1 MYEILGMLVLAAV
14 QGLTEFLPVSSS
26 GHLVLMQSFLA
37 TREGDVLFDVVLH
50 LGTLGSVLVAYR
62 ADVIRLLRLDAAARR
77 YILALVVGTL
87 PAVAIG
93 LAFKDTI
100 ERLFHDPVFAA
111 SGLFVT
117 AIVLFSTRFSGNAPG
132 PGGAADAPPEA
143 PPLRS
148 ALLIG
153 CGQAFA
159 ILPGISRSG
168 STIAT
173 SLWLGLPRAE
183 AARFSF
189 LLSIPAICGALVL
202 QLLDRPA
209 LPSDWP
215 NLALAAL
222 TAFAVGLVALRWTAL
237 AVVQAHFW
245 KFSIYCV
252 VVGAVALMVLR

>member
-1 MYEILGMLVLAAV
+1 
-14 QGLTEFLPVSSS
+14 
-26 GHLVLMQSFLA
+26 
-37 TREGDVLFDVVLH
+37 
-50 LGTLGSVLVAYR
+50 VLVAYR
-62 ADVIRLLRLDAAARR
+62 ADVRRLLRLDAAARR
-77 YILALVVGTL
+77 YASALVVGTL
-87 PAVAIG
+87 PIVVFG
-93 LAFKDTI
+93 LAFRATI
-100 ERLFHDPVFAA
+100 EGLFHSPVFAA

-117 AIVLFSTRFSGNAPG
+117 AILLLSTRFSGNAVVA
-132 PGGAADAPPEA
+132 GAPADAPPVA
-143 PPLRS
+143 PRLRS

-153 CGQAFA
+153 CGQALA

-168 STIAT
+168 STIAA

-202 QLLDRPA
+202 QLSDRPA
-209 LPSDWP
+209 LPSDW
-215 NLALAAL
+215 LSLILAAA

-252 VVGAVALMVLR
+252 VVGAVALVVLL